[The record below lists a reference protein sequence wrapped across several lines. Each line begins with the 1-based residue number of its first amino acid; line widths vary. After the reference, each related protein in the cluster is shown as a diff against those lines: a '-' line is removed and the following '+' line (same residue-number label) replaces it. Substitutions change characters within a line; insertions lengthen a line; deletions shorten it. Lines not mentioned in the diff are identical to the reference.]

1 MYANYCIIRIDA
13 YRELPVCRKNVRFN
27 YQEAIM
33 EKNQGFATK
42 QIHVGKVEIPGIAP
56 LATPIF
62 QTSTFEFETT
72 SEGARRFAGEEQGYI
87 YTRLG
92 NPNTAK
98 IGAKLAAL
106 EHAEA
111 GMAMASGMGAV
122 TTVMWTALKAGDHL
136 LADDTL
142 YGCTFSY
149 FTHGLTRCG
158 IDVTLVNFEDLDAVR
173 AAIRPN
179 TKVFYFETPTNPSLK
194 LIDIEAIS
202 KLAHET
208 CPEAKVIV
216 DNTFATPYIQRPLDL
231 GADVVIHSA
240 TKYLNG
246 HGDVIAGMAAGK
258 ADFITECSMFGLK
271 DMTGAVLGPF
281 EAYLIDRGLKTLD
294 IRVQKHCDNA
304 MKVARFLESHPAVAR
319 VSYPGLESH
328 PRHEL
333 AKKQMEHGFGGI
345 VTFELKCGRE
355 KSAEFVNSLKLCT
368 IAVSLGD
375 AETLIEHPATMTHST
390 YTPEALAQAGI
401 GESMLRLSV
410 CLEDAEDIIADLKE
424 GLDRIK

>member
-1 MYANYCIIRIDA
+1 MD
-13 YRELPVCRKNVRFN
+13 KNS
-27 YQEAIM
+27 
-33 EKNQGFATK
+33 GFATK
-42 QIHVGKVEIPGIAP
+42 QIHVGKIEIPGIAP

-62 QTSTFEFETT
+62 QTSTFEFDSTA
-72 SEGARRFAGEEQGYI
+72 EGAARFAGEEEGYI

-98 IGAKLAAL
+98 IAAKLAAL

-111 GMAMASGMGAV
+111 GMAMGSGMGAV
-122 TTVMWTALKAGDHL
+122 SSVMWTVLHAGDHL

-142 YGCTFSY
+142 YGCTFAF
-149 FTHGLTRCG
+149 FTHGLTRYG
-158 IDVTLVNFEDLDAVR
+158 VEVTLVNFEDIDAVK

-179 TKVFYFETPTNPSLK
+179 TKAFYFETPTNPSLK
-194 LIDIEAIS
+194 LIDIEAIAS
-202 KLAHET
+202 LAHSA
-208 CPEAKVIV
+208 CPDAKVIV
-216 DNTFATPYIQRPLDL
+216 DNTFSTPYIQTPIDL
-231 GADVVIHSA
+231 GADIVIHSA

-246 HGDVIAGMAAGK
+246 HGDVIAGMAVGTK
-258 ADFITECSMFGLK
+258 EFINECNMFGLK

-281 EAYLIDRGLKTLD
+281 EAFLIDRGMKTLD

-304 MKVARFLESHPAVAR
+304 MKVARFLEGHPMVER
-319 VSYPGLESH
+319 VLYPGLESH

-333 AKKQMEHGFGGI
+333 AKKQMHNGFGGI
-345 VTFELKCGRE
+345 ITFELKCSRE

-390 YTPEALAQAGI
+390 YTPEELAQAGI

-410 CLEDAEDIIADLKE
+410 GLEDAEDIIEDLRA
-424 GLDRIK
+424 GLDGIR

>member
-1 MYANYCIIRIDA
+1 MD
-13 YRELPVCRKNVRFN
+13 KNS
-27 YQEAIM
+27 
-33 EKNQGFATK
+33 GFATK
-42 QIHVGKVEIPGIAP
+42 QIHVGKIEIPGIAP

-62 QTSTFEFETT
+62 QTSTFEFDSTA
-72 SEGARRFAGEEQGYI
+72 EGAARFAGEEEGYI

-98 IGAKLAAL
+98 IAAKLAAL

-111 GMAMASGMGAV
+111 GMAMGSGMGAV
-122 TTVMWTALKAGDHL
+122 SSVMWTVLHAGDHL

-142 YGCTFSY
+142 YGCTFAF
-149 FTHGLTRCG
+149 FTHGLTRYG
-158 IDVTLVNFEDLDAVR
+158 VEVTLVNFEDIDAVK

-179 TKVFYFETPTNPSLK
+179 TKAFYFETPTNPSLK
-194 LIDIEAIS
+194 LIDIEAIAS
-202 KLAHET
+202 LAHSA
-208 CPEAKVIV
+208 CPDAKVIV
-216 DNTFATPYIQRPLDL
+216 DNTFSTPYIQTPIDL
-231 GADVVIHSA
+231 GADIVIHSA

-246 HGDVIAGMAAGK
+246 HGDVIAGMAVGTK
-258 ADFITECSMFGLK
+258 EFINECNMFGLK

-281 EAYLIDRGLKTLD
+281 EAFLIDRGMKTLD

-304 MKVARFLESHPAVAR
+304 MKVARFLESHPMVER
-319 VSYPGLESH
+319 VLYPGLESH

-333 AKKQMEHGFGGI
+333 AKKQMHNGFGGI
-345 VTFELKCGRE
+345 ITFELKCSRE

-390 YTPEALAQAGI
+390 YTPEELAQAGI

-410 CLEDAEDIIADLKE
+410 GLEDAEDIIEDLSA
-424 GLDRIK
+424 GLDGIK

>member
-1 MYANYCIIRIDA
+1 MD
-13 YRELPVCRKNVRFN
+13 KNS
-27 YQEAIM
+27 
-33 EKNQGFATK
+33 GFATK
-42 QIHVGKVEIPGIAP
+42 QIHVGKIEIPGIAP

-62 QTSTFEFETT
+62 QTSTFEFDSTA
-72 SEGARRFAGEEQGYI
+72 EGAARFAGEEEGYI

-98 IGAKLAAL
+98 IAAKLAAL

-111 GMAMASGMGAV
+111 GMAMGSGMGAV
-122 TTVMWTALKAGDHL
+122 SSVMWTVLHAGDHL

-142 YGCTFSY
+142 YGCTFAF
-149 FTHGLTRCG
+149 FTHGLTRYG
-158 IDVTLVNFEDLDAVR
+158 VEVTLVNFEDIDAVN

-179 TKVFYFETPTNPSLK
+179 TKAFYFETPTNPSLK
-194 LIDIEAIS
+194 LIDIEAIAS
-202 KLAHET
+202 LAHSA
-208 CPEAKVIV
+208 CPDAKVIV
-216 DNTFATPYIQRPLDL
+216 DNTFSTPYIQTPIDL
-231 GADVVIHSA
+231 GADIVIHSA

-246 HGDVIAGMAAGK
+246 HGDVIAGMAVGTK
-258 ADFITECSMFGLK
+258 EFINECNMFGLK

-281 EAYLIDRGLKTLD
+281 EAFLIDRGMKTLD

-304 MKVARFLESHPAVAR
+304 MKVARILESHPMVER
-319 VSYPGLESH
+319 VLYPGLESH

-333 AKKQMEHGFGGI
+333 AKKQMHNGFGGI
-345 VTFELKCGRE
+345 ITFELKCSRE

-390 YTPEALAQAGI
+390 YTPEELAQAGI

-410 CLEDAEDIIADLKE
+410 GLEDAEDIIEDLRA
-424 GLDRIK
+424 GLDGIR

>member
-1 MYANYCIIRIDA
+1 MD
-13 YRELPVCRKNVRFN
+13 KNS
-27 YQEAIM
+27 
-33 EKNQGFATK
+33 GFATK
-42 QIHVGKVEIPGIAP
+42 QIHVGKIEIPGIAP

-62 QTSTFEFETT
+62 QTSTFEFDSTA
-72 SEGARRFAGEEQGYI
+72 EGAARFAGEEEGYI

-98 IGAKLAAL
+98 IAAKLAAL

-111 GMAMASGMGAV
+111 GMAMGSGMGAV
-122 TTVMWTALKAGDHL
+122 SSVMWTVLHAGDHL

-142 YGCTFSY
+142 YGCTFAF
-149 FTHGLTRCG
+149 FTHGLTRYG
-158 IDVTLVNFEDLDAVR
+158 VEVTLVNFEDIDAVK

-179 TKVFYFETPTNPSLK
+179 TKAFYFETPTNPSLK
-194 LIDIEAIS
+194 LIDIEAIAS
-202 KLAHET
+202 LAHSA
-208 CPEAKVIV
+208 CPDAKVIV
-216 DNTFATPYIQRPLDL
+216 DNTFSTPYIQTPIDL
-231 GADVVIHSA
+231 GADIVIHSA

-246 HGDVIAGMAAGK
+246 HGDVIAGMAVGTK
-258 ADFITECSMFGLK
+258 EFINECNMFGLK

-281 EAYLIDRGLKTLD
+281 EAFLIDRGMKTLD

-304 MKVARFLESHPAVAR
+304 MKVARFLESHPMVER
-319 VSYPGLESH
+319 VLYPGLESH

-333 AKKQMEHGFGGI
+333 AKKQMHNGFGGI
-345 VTFELKCGRE
+345 ITFELKCSRE
-355 KSAEFVNSLKLCT
+355 KSAEFVNSLKPCT

-390 YTPEALAQAGI
+390 YTPEELAQAGI

-410 CLEDAEDIIADLKE
+410 GLEDAEDIIEDLRA
-424 GLDRIK
+424 GLDGIR

>member
-1 MYANYCIIRIDA
+1 MD
-13 YRELPVCRKNVRFN
+13 KNS
-27 YQEAIM
+27 
-33 EKNQGFATK
+33 GFATK
-42 QIHVGKVEIPGIAP
+42 QIHVGKIEIPGIAP

-62 QTSTFEFETT
+62 QTSTFEFDSTA
-72 SEGARRFAGEEQGYI
+72 EGAARFAGEEEGYI

-98 IGAKLAAL
+98 IAAKLAAL

-111 GMAMASGMGAV
+111 GMAMGSGMGAV
-122 TTVMWTALKAGDHL
+122 SSVMWTVLHAGDHL

-142 YGCTFSY
+142 YGCTFAF
-149 FTHGLTRCG
+149 FTHGLTRYG
-158 IDVTLVNFEDLDAVR
+158 VEVTLVNFEDIDAVK

-179 TKVFYFETPTNPSLK
+179 TKAFYFETNTNTSLK
-194 LIDIEAIS
+194 LIDIEAIAS
-202 KLAHET
+202 LAHSA
-208 CPEAKVIV
+208 CPDAKVIV
-216 DNTFATPYIQRPLDL
+216 DNTFSTPYIQTPIDL
-231 GADVVIHSA
+231 GADIVIHSA

-246 HGDVIAGMAAGK
+246 HGDVIAGMAVGTK
-258 ADFITECSMFGLK
+258 EFINECNMFGLK

-281 EAYLIDRGLKTLD
+281 EAFLIDRGMKTLD

-304 MKVARFLESHPAVAR
+304 MKVARFLESHPMVER
-319 VSYPGLESH
+319 VLYPGLESH

-333 AKKQMEHGFGGI
+333 AKKQMHNGFGGI
-345 VTFELKCGRE
+345 ITFELKCSRE

-390 YTPEALAQAGI
+390 YTPEELAQAGI

-410 CLEDAEDIIADLKE
+410 GLEDAEDIIEDLRA
-424 GLDRIK
+424 GLDGIK

>member
-1 MYANYCIIRIDA
+1 MD
-13 YRELPVCRKNVRFN
+13 KNS
-27 YQEAIM
+27 
-33 EKNQGFATK
+33 GFATK
-42 QIHVGKVEIPGIAP
+42 QIHVGKIEIPGIAP

-62 QTSTFEFETT
+62 QTSTFEFDSTA
-72 SEGARRFAGEEQGYI
+72 EGAARFAGEEEGYI

-98 IGAKLAAL
+98 IAAKLAAL

-111 GMAMASGMGAV
+111 GMAMGSGMGAV
-122 TTVMWTALKAGDHL
+122 SSVMWTVLHAGDHL
-136 LADDTL
+136 IADDTL
-142 YGCTFSY
+142 YGCTFAF
-149 FTHGLTRCG
+149 FTHGLTRYG
-158 IDVTLVNFEDLDAVR
+158 VEVTLVNFEDIDAVK

-179 TKVFYFETPTNPSLK
+179 TKAFYFETPTNPSLK
-194 LIDIEAIS
+194 LIDIEAIAS
-202 KLAHET
+202 LAHSA
-208 CPEAKVIV
+208 CPDAKVIV
-216 DNTFATPYIQRPLDL
+216 DNTFSTPYIQTPIDL
-231 GADVVIHSA
+231 GADIVIHSA

-246 HGDVIAGMAAGK
+246 HGDVIAGMAVGTK
-258 ADFITECSMFGLK
+258 EFINECNMFGLK

-281 EAYLIDRGLKTLD
+281 EAFLIDRGMKTLD

-304 MKVARFLESHPAVAR
+304 MKVARFLESHPMVER
-319 VSYPGLESH
+319 VLYPGLESH

-333 AKKQMEHGFGGI
+333 AKKQMHNGFGGI
-345 VTFELKCGRE
+345 ITFELKCSRE

-390 YTPEALAQAGI
+390 YTPEELAQAGI

-410 CLEDAEDIIADLKE
+410 GLEDAEDIIEDLRA
-424 GLDRIK
+424 GLDGIK

>member
-1 MYANYCIIRIDA
+1 MD
-13 YRELPVCRKNVRFN
+13 KNS
-27 YQEAIM
+27 
-33 EKNQGFATK
+33 GFATK
-42 QIHVGKVEIPGIAP
+42 QIHVGKIEIPGIAP

-62 QTSTFEFETT
+62 QTSTFEFDSTA
-72 SEGARRFAGEEQGYI
+72 EGAARFAGEEEGYI

-98 IGAKLAAL
+98 IAAKLAAL

-111 GMAMASGMGAV
+111 GMAMGSGMGAV
-122 TTVMWTALKAGDHL
+122 SSVMWTVLHAGDHL

-142 YGCTFSY
+142 YGCTFAF
-149 FTHGLTRCG
+149 FTHGLTRYG
-158 IDVTLVNFEDLDAVR
+158 VEVTLVNFEDIDAVK

-179 TKVFYFETPTNPSLK
+179 TKAFYFETPTNPSLK
-194 LIDIEAIS
+194 LIDIEAIAS
-202 KLAHET
+202 LAHSA
-208 CPEAKVIV
+208 CPDAKVIV
-216 DNTFATPYIQRPLDL
+216 DNTFSTPYIQTPIDL
-231 GADVVIHSA
+231 GADIVIHSA

-246 HGDVIAGMAAGK
+246 HGDVIAGMAVGTK
-258 ADFITECSMFGLK
+258 EFINECNMFGLK

-281 EAYLIDRGLKTLD
+281 EAFLIDRGMKTLD

-304 MKVARFLESHPAVAR
+304 MKVARFLESHPMVER
-319 VSYPGLESH
+319 VLYPGLESH

-333 AKKQMEHGFGGI
+333 AKKQMHNGFGGI
-345 VTFELKCGRE
+345 ITFELKCSRE

-390 YTPEALAQAGI
+390 YTPEELAQAGI

-410 CLEDAEDIIADLKE
+410 GLEDAEDIIEDLRA
-424 GLDRIK
+424 GLDGIQ

>member
-1 MYANYCIIRIDA
+1 
-13 YRELPVCRKNVRFN
+13 
-27 YQEAIM
+27 
-33 EKNQGFATK
+33 
-42 QIHVGKVEIPGIAP
+42 
-56 LATPIF
+56 
-62 QTSTFEFETT
+62 
-72 SEGARRFAGEEQGYI
+72 
-87 YTRLG
+87 
-92 NPNTAK
+92 
-98 IGAKLAAL
+98 
-106 EHAEA
+106 
-111 GMAMASGMGAV
+111 
-122 TTVMWTALKAGDHL
+122 
-136 LADDTL
+136 
-142 YGCTFSY
+142 
-149 FTHGLTRCG
+149 
-158 IDVTLVNFEDLDAVR
+158 
-173 AAIRPN
+173 
-179 TKVFYFETPTNPSLK
+179 
-194 LIDIEAIS
+194 
-202 KLAHET
+202 
-208 CPEAKVIV
+208 
-216 DNTFATPYIQRPLDL
+216 
-231 GADVVIHSA
+231 
-240 TKYLNG
+240 
-246 HGDVIAGMAAGK
+246 MAAGK

-304 MKVARFLESHPAVAR
+304 MKVARFLESHPAVAN

-410 CLEDAEDIIADLKE
+410 GLEDAEDIIADLKE

>member
-1 MYANYCIIRIDA
+1 MD
-13 YRELPVCRKNVRFN
+13 KNS
-27 YQEAIM
+27 
-33 EKNQGFATK
+33 GFATK
-42 QIHVGKVEIPGIAP
+42 QIHVGKIEIPGIAP

-62 QTSTFEFETT
+62 QTSTFEFDSTA
-72 SEGARRFAGEEQGYI
+72 EGAARFAGEEEGYI

-98 IGAKLAAL
+98 IAAKLAAL

-111 GMAMASGMGAV
+111 GMAMGSGMGAV
-122 TTVMWTALKAGDHL
+122 SSVMWTVLHAGDHL

-142 YGCTFSY
+142 YGCTFAF
-149 FTHGLTRCG
+149 FTHGLTRYG
-158 IDVTLVNFEDLDAVR
+158 VEVTLVNFEDIDAVK

-179 TKVFYFETPTNPSLK
+179 TKAFYFETPTNPSLK
-194 LIDIEAIS
+194 LIDIEAIAS
-202 KLAHET
+202 LAHSA
-208 CPEAKVIV
+208 CPDAKVIV
-216 DNTFATPYIQRPLDL
+216 DNTFSTPYIQTPIDL
-231 GADVVIHSA
+231 GADIVIHSA

-246 HGDVIAGMAAGK
+246 HGDVIAGMAVGTK
-258 ADFITECSMFGLK
+258 EFINECNMFGLK

-281 EAYLIDRGLKTLD
+281 EAFLIDRGMKTLD

-304 MKVARFLESHPAVAR
+304 MKVARFLESHPMVER
-319 VSYPGLESH
+319 VLYPGLESH

-333 AKKQMEHGFGGI
+333 AKKQMHNGFGGI
-345 VTFELKCGRE
+345 ITFELKCSRE

-390 YTPEALAQAGI
+390 YTPEELAQAGI

-410 CLEDAEDIIADLKE
+410 GLEDAEDIIEDLRA
-424 GLDRIK
+424 GLDGIK

>member
-1 MYANYCIIRIDA
+1 MD
-13 YRELPVCRKNVRFN
+13 KNS
-27 YQEAIM
+27 
-33 EKNQGFATK
+33 GFATK
-42 QIHVGKVEIPGIAP
+42 QIHVGKIEIPGIAP

-62 QTSTFEFETT
+62 QTSTFEFDSTA
-72 SEGARRFAGEEQGYI
+72 EGAARFAGEEEGYI

-98 IGAKLAAL
+98 IAAKLAAL

-111 GMAMASGMGAV
+111 GMAMGSGIGAV
-122 TTVMWTALKAGDHL
+122 SSVMWTVLHAGHHL

-142 YGCTFSY
+142 YGCTFAF
-149 FTHGLTRCG
+149 FTHGLTRYG
-158 IDVTLVNFEDLDAVR
+158 VEVTLVNFEDIDAVK

-179 TKVFYFETPTNPSLK
+179 TKAFYFETPTNPSLK
-194 LIDIEAIS
+194 LIDIEAIAS
-202 KLAHET
+202 LAHSA
-208 CPEAKVIV
+208 CPDAKVIV
-216 DNTFATPYIQRPLDL
+216 DNTFSTPYIQTPIDL
-231 GADVVIHSA
+231 GADIVIHSA

-246 HGDVIAGMAAGK
+246 HGDVIAGMAVGTK
-258 ADFITECSMFGLK
+258 EFINECNMFGLK

-281 EAYLIDRGLKTLD
+281 EAFLIDRGMKTLD

-304 MKVARFLESHPAVAR
+304 MKVARFLESHPMVER
-319 VSYPGLESH
+319 VLYPGLESH

-333 AKKQMEHGFGGI
+333 AKKQMHNGFGGI
-345 VTFELKCGRE
+345 ITFELKCSRE

-390 YTPEALAQAGI
+390 YTPEELAQAGI

-410 CLEDAEDIIADLKE
+410 GLEDAEDIIEDLRA
-424 GLDRIK
+424 GLDGIK

>member
-1 MYANYCIIRIDA
+1 MD
-13 YRELPVCRKNVRFN
+13 KNS
-27 YQEAIM
+27 
-33 EKNQGFATK
+33 GFATK
-42 QIHVGKVEIPGIAP
+42 QIHVGKIEIPGIAP

-62 QTSTFEFETT
+62 QTSTFEFDSTA
-72 SEGARRFAGEEQGYI
+72 EGAARFAGEEEGYI

-98 IGAKLAAL
+98 IAAKLAAL

-111 GMAMASGMGAV
+111 GMAMGSGMGAV
-122 TTVMWTALKAGDHL
+122 SSVMWTVLHAGDHL

-142 YGCTFSY
+142 YGCTFAF
-149 FTHGLTRCG
+149 FTHGLTRYG
-158 IDVTLVNFEDLDAVR
+158 VEVTLVNFEDIDAVK

-179 TKVFYFETPTNPSLK
+179 TKAFYFETPTNPSLK
-194 LIDIEAIS
+194 LIDIEAIAS
-202 KLAHET
+202 LAHSA
-208 CPEAKVIV
+208 CPDAKVIV
-216 DNTFATPYIQRPLDL
+216 DNTFSTPYIQTPIDL
-231 GADVVIHSA
+231 GADIVIHSA

-246 HGDVIAGMAAGK
+246 HGDVIAGMAVGTK
-258 ADFITECSMFGLK
+258 EFINECNMFGLK

-281 EAYLIDRGLKTLD
+281 EAFLIDRGMKTLD

-304 MKVARFLESHPAVAR
+304 MKVARFLESHPMVER
-319 VSYPGLESH
+319 VLYPGLESH

-333 AKKQMEHGFGGI
+333 AKKQMHNGFGGI
-345 VTFELKCGRE
+345 ITFELKCSRE

-390 YTPEALAQAGI
+390 YTPEELAQAGI

-410 CLEDAEDIIADLKE
+410 GREDAEDIIEDLRA
-424 GLDRIK
+424 GLDGIK

>member
-1 MYANYCIIRIDA
+1 
-13 YRELPVCRKNVRFN
+13 
-27 YQEAIM
+27 M
-33 EKNQGFATK
+33 EKNSGFATK
-42 QIHVGKVEIPGIAP
+42 QIHTGKIEIPGIAP

-72 SEGARRFAGEEQGYI
+72 AQGAHRFAGEEAGYI

-92 NPNTAK
+92 NPNTTK
-98 IGAKLAAL
+98 IGEKLAAL

-122 TTVMWTALKAGDHL
+122 TTVMWTVLHAGDHL
-136 LADDTL
+136 LADDAL
-142 YGCTFSY
+142 YGCTFSF
-149 FTHGLTRCG
+149 FTHGLTRYG
-158 IDVTLVNFEDLDAVR
+158 VEVTLVDFEDLDAVR

-179 TKVFYFETPTNPSLK
+179 TEAFYFETPTNPNLK
-194 LIDIEAIS
+194 LIDIAAIS
-202 KLAHET
+202 KIAHEN
-208 CPEAKVIV
+208 CPDAKVIV
-216 DNTFATPYIQRPLDL
+216 DNTFATPYLQRPLDL

-246 HGDVIAGMAAGK
+246 HGDVIAGMAAGTK
-258 ADFITECSMFGLK
+258 EFIDECNLFGLK

-281 EAYLIDRGLKTLD
+281 EAFLIDRGLKTLD
-294 IRVQKHCDNA
+294 IRVKKHCENA
-304 MKVARFLESHPAVAR
+304 MRVATFLEGHPMVKR
-319 VSYPGLESH
+319 VIYPGLESH

-333 AKKQMEHGFGGI
+333 AKKQMHGGFGGI
-345 VTFELKCGRE
+345 ITFELNATRE
-355 KSAEFVNSLKLCT
+355 QSAEFVNSLKLCT

-390 YTPEALAQAGI
+390 YTPEALEQAGI

-410 CLEDAEDIIADLKE
+410 GLEDAEDIIADLKA
-424 GLDRIK
+424 GLDNLQK

>member
-1 MYANYCIIRIDA
+1 MD
-13 YRELPVCRKNVRFN
+13 KNS
-27 YQEAIM
+27 
-33 EKNQGFATK
+33 GFATK
-42 QIHVGKVEIPGIAP
+42 QIHVGKIEIPGIAP
-56 LATPIF
+56 LSTPIF
-62 QTSTFEFETT
+62 QTSTFEFDSTA
-72 SEGARRFAGEEQGYI
+72 EGAARFAGEEEGYI

-98 IGAKLAAL
+98 IAAKLAAL

-111 GMAMASGMGAV
+111 GMAMGSGMGAV
-122 TTVMWTALKAGDHL
+122 SSVMWTVLHAGDHL

-142 YGCTFSY
+142 YGCTFAF
-149 FTHGLTRCG
+149 FTHGLTRYG
-158 IDVTLVNFEDLDAVR
+158 VEVTLVNFEDIDAVK

-179 TKVFYFETPTNPSLK
+179 TKAFYFETPTNPSLK
-194 LIDIEAIS
+194 LIDIEAIAS
-202 KLAHET
+202 LAHSA
-208 CPEAKVIV
+208 CPDAKVIV
-216 DNTFATPYIQRPLDL
+216 DNTFSTPYIQTPIDL
-231 GADVVIHSA
+231 GADIVIHSA

-246 HGDVIAGMAAGK
+246 HGDVIAGMAVGTK
-258 ADFITECSMFGLK
+258 EFINECNMFGLK

-281 EAYLIDRGLKTLD
+281 EAFLIDRGMKTLD

-304 MKVARFLESHPAVAR
+304 MKVARFLESHPMVER
-319 VSYPGLESH
+319 VLYPGLESH

-333 AKKQMEHGFGGI
+333 AKKQMHNGFGGI
-345 VTFELKCGRE
+345 ITFELKCSRE

-390 YTPEALAQAGI
+390 YTPEELAQAGI

-410 CLEDAEDIIADLKE
+410 GLEDAEDIIEDLRA
-424 GLDRIK
+424 GLDGIK

>member
-1 MYANYCIIRIDA
+1 MD
-13 YRELPVCRKNVRFN
+13 KNS
-27 YQEAIM
+27 
-33 EKNQGFATK
+33 GFATK
-42 QIHVGKVEIPGIAP
+42 QIHVGKIEIPGIAP

-62 QTSTFEFETT
+62 QTSTFEFDSTA
-72 SEGARRFAGEEQGYI
+72 EGAARFAGEEEGYI

-98 IGAKLAAL
+98 IAAKLAAL

-111 GMAMASGMGAV
+111 GMAMGSGMGAV
-122 TTVMWTALKAGDHL
+122 SSVMWTVLHAGDHL

-142 YGCTFSY
+142 YGCTFAF
-149 FTHGLTRCG
+149 FTHGLTRYG
-158 IDVTLVNFEDLDAVR
+158 VEVTLVNFEDIDAVK

-179 TKVFYFETPTNPSLK
+179 TKAFYFETPTNPSLK
-194 LIDIEAIS
+194 LIDIEAIAS
-202 KLAHET
+202 LAHSA
-208 CPEAKVIV
+208 CPDAKVIV
-216 DNTFATPYIQRPLDL
+216 DNTFSTPYIQTPIDL
-231 GADVVIHSA
+231 GADIVIHSA

-246 HGDVIAGMAAGK
+246 HGDVIAGMAVGTK
-258 ADFITECSMFGLK
+258 EFINECNMFGLK

-281 EAYLIDRGLKTLD
+281 EAFLIDRGMKTLD

-304 MKVARFLESHPAVAR
+304 MKVARFLESHPMVER
-319 VSYPGLESH
+319 VLYPGLESH

-333 AKKQMEHGFGGI
+333 AKKQMHNGFGGI
-345 VTFELKCGRE
+345 ITFELKCSRE

-390 YTPEALAQAGI
+390 YTPEELAQAGI
-401 GESMLRLSV
+401 GESMLRL
-410 CLEDAEDIIADLKE
+410 
-424 GLDRIK
+424 

>member
-1 MYANYCIIRIDA
+1 MD
-13 YRELPVCRKNVRFN
+13 KNS
-27 YQEAIM
+27 
-33 EKNQGFATK
+33 GFATK
-42 QIHVGKVEIPGIAP
+42 QIHVGQIEIPGIAP

-62 QTSTFEFETT
+62 QTSTFEFDSTA
-72 SEGARRFAGEEQGYI
+72 EGAARFAGEEEGYI

-98 IGAKLAAL
+98 IAAKLAAL

-111 GMAMASGMGAV
+111 GMAMGSGMGAV
-122 TTVMWTALKAGDHL
+122 SSVMWTVLHAGDHL

-142 YGCTFSY
+142 YGCTFAF
-149 FTHGLTRCG
+149 FTHGLTRYG
-158 IDVTLVNFEDLDAVR
+158 VEVTLVNFEDIGAVT

-179 TKVFYFETPTNPSLK
+179 TKAFYFETPTNPSLK
-194 LIDIEAIS
+194 LIDIEAIAS
-202 KLAHET
+202 LAHYA
-208 CPEAKVIV
+208 CPDAKVIV
-216 DNTFATPYIQRPLDL
+216 DNTFSTPYIQTPIDL
-231 GADVVIHSA
+231 GADIVIHSA

-246 HGDVIAGMAAGK
+246 HGDVIAGMAVGTK
-258 ADFITECSMFGLK
+258 EFINECNMFGLK

-281 EAYLIDRGLKTLD
+281 EAFLIDRGMKTLD

-304 MKVARFLESHPAVAR
+304 MKVARFLESHPMVER
-319 VSYPGLESH
+319 VLYPGLESH

-333 AKKQMEHGFGGI
+333 AKKQMHNGFGGI
-345 VTFELKCGRE
+345 ITFELKCSRE

-390 YTPEALAQAGI
+390 YTPEELAQAGI

-410 CLEDAEDIIADLKE
+410 GLEDAEDIIEDLRA
-424 GLDRIK
+424 GLDGIK

>member
-1 MYANYCIIRIDA
+1 MD
-13 YRELPVCRKNVRFN
+13 KNS
-27 YQEAIM
+27 
-33 EKNQGFATK
+33 GFATK
-42 QIHVGKVEIPGIAP
+42 QIHVGKIEIPGIAP

-62 QTSTFEFETT
+62 QTSTFEFDSTA
-72 SEGARRFAGEEQGYI
+72 EGAARFAGEEEGYI

-98 IGAKLAAL
+98 IAAKLAAL

-111 GMAMASGMGAV
+111 GMAMGSGMGAV
-122 TTVMWTALKAGDHL
+122 SSVMWTVLHAGDHL

-142 YGCTFSY
+142 YGCTFAF
-149 FTHGLTRCG
+149 FTHGLTRYG
-158 IDVTLVNFEDLDAVR
+158 VEVTLVNFEDIDAVN

-179 TKVFYFETPTNPSLK
+179 TKAFYFETPTNPSLK
-194 LIDIEAIS
+194 LIDIEAIAS
-202 KLAHET
+202 LAHSA
-208 CPEAKVIV
+208 CPDAKVIV
-216 DNTFATPYIQRPLDL
+216 DNTFSTPYIQTPIDL
-231 GADVVIHSA
+231 GADIVIHSA

-246 HGDVIAGMAAGK
+246 HGDVIAGMAVGTK
-258 ADFITECSMFGLK
+258 EFINECNMFGLK

-281 EAYLIDRGLKTLD
+281 EAFLIDRGMKTLD

-304 MKVARFLESHPAVAR
+304 MKVARFLESHPMVER
-319 VSYPGLESH
+319 VLYPGLESH

-333 AKKQMEHGFGGI
+333 AKKQMHNGFGGI
-345 VTFELKCGRE
+345 ITFELKCGRE

-390 YTPEALAQAGI
+390 YTPEELAQAGI

-410 CLEDAEDIIADLKE
+410 GLEDAEDIIEDLRA
-424 GLDRIK
+424 GLDGIR

>member
-1 MYANYCIIRIDA
+1 MD
-13 YRELPVCRKNVRFN
+13 KNS
-27 YQEAIM
+27 
-33 EKNQGFATK
+33 GFATK
-42 QIHVGKVEIPGIAP
+42 QIHVGKIEIPGIAP

-62 QTSTFEFETT
+62 QTSTFEFDSTA
-72 SEGARRFAGEEQGYI
+72 EGAARFAGEEEGYI

-98 IGAKLAAL
+98 IAAKLAAL

-111 GMAMASGMGAV
+111 GMAMGSGMGAV
-122 TTVMWTALKAGDHL
+122 SSVMWTVLHAGDHL

-142 YGCTFSY
+142 YGCTFAF
-149 FTHGLTRCG
+149 FTHGLTRYG
-158 IDVTLVNFEDLDAVR
+158 VEVTLVNFEDIDAVK

-179 TKVFYFETPTNPSLK
+179 TKAFYFETPTNPSLK
-194 LIDIEAIS
+194 LIDIEAIAS
-202 KLAHET
+202 LAHSA
-208 CPEAKVIV
+208 CPDAKVIV
-216 DNTFATPYIQRPLDL
+216 DNTFSTPYIQTPIDL
-231 GADVVIHSA
+231 GADIVIHSA

-246 HGDVIAGMAAGK
+246 HGDVIAGMAVGTK
-258 ADFITECSMFGLK
+258 EFINECNMFGLK

-281 EAYLIDRGLKTLD
+281 EAFLIDRGMKTLD

-304 MKVARFLESHPAVAR
+304 MKVARFLESHPMVER
-319 VSYPGLESH
+319 VLYPGLESH

-333 AKKQMEHGFGGI
+333 AKKQMHNGFGGI
-345 VTFELKCGRE
+345 ITFELKCSRE

-390 YTPEALAQAGI
+390 YTPEELAQAGI

-410 CLEDAEDIIADLKE
+410 GLEDAEDIIEDLRA
-424 GLDRIK
+424 GLDGMK

>member
-1 MYANYCIIRIDA
+1 MD
-13 YRELPVCRKNVRFN
+13 KNS
-27 YQEAIM
+27 
-33 EKNQGFATK
+33 GFATK
-42 QIHVGKVEIPGIAP
+42 QIHVGKIEIPGIAP

-62 QTSTFEFETT
+62 QTSTFEFDSTA
-72 SEGARRFAGEEQGYI
+72 EGAARFAGEEEGYI

-98 IGAKLAAL
+98 IAAKLAAL

-111 GMAMASGMGAV
+111 GMAMGSGMGAV
-122 TTVMWTALKAGDHL
+122 SSVMWTVLHAGDHL

-142 YGCTFSY
+142 YGCTFAF
-149 FTHGLTRCG
+149 FTHGLTRYG
-158 IDVTLVNFEDLDAVR
+158 VEVTLVNFEDIDAVK

-179 TKVFYFETPTNPSLK
+179 TKAFYFETPTNPSLK
-194 LIDIEAIS
+194 LIDIEAIAS
-202 KLAHET
+202 LAHSA
-208 CPEAKVIV
+208 CPDAKVIV
-216 DNTFATPYIQRPLDL
+216 DNTFSTPYIQTPIDL
-231 GADVVIHSA
+231 GADIVIHSA

-246 HGDVIAGMAAGK
+246 HGDVIAGMAVGTK
-258 ADFITECSMFGLK
+258 EFINECNMFGLK

-281 EAYLIDRGLKTLD
+281 EAFLIDRGMKTLD

-304 MKVARFLESHPAVAR
+304 MKVARFLESHPMVER
-319 VSYPGLESH
+319 VLYPGLECH

-333 AKKQMEHGFGGI
+333 AKKQMHNGFGGI
-345 VTFELKCGRE
+345 ITFELKCSRE

-390 YTPEALAQAGI
+390 YTPEELAQAGI

-410 CLEDAEDIIADLKE
+410 GLEDAEDIIEDLRA
-424 GLDRIK
+424 GLDGIR

>member
-1 MYANYCIIRIDA
+1 MD
-13 YRELPVCRKNVRFN
+13 KNS
-27 YQEAIM
+27 
-33 EKNQGFATK
+33 GFATK
-42 QIHVGKVEIPGIAP
+42 QIHVGKIEIPGIAP

-62 QTSTFEFETT
+62 QTSTFEFDSTA
-72 SEGARRFAGEEQGYI
+72 EGAARFAGEEEGYI

-98 IGAKLAAL
+98 IAAKLAAL

-111 GMAMASGMGAV
+111 GMAMGSGMGAV
-122 TTVMWTALKAGDHL
+122 SSVMWTVLHAVDHL

-142 YGCTFSY
+142 YGCTFAF
-149 FTHGLTRCG
+149 FTHGLTRYG
-158 IDVTLVNFEDLDAVR
+158 VEVTLVNFEDIDAVK

-179 TKVFYFETPTNPSLK
+179 TKAFYFETPTNPSLK
-194 LIDIEAIS
+194 LIDIEAIAS
-202 KLAHET
+202 LAHSA
-208 CPEAKVIV
+208 CPDAKVIV
-216 DNTFATPYIQRPLDL
+216 DNTFSTPYIQTPIDL
-231 GADVVIHSA
+231 GADIVIHSA

-246 HGDVIAGMAAGK
+246 HGDVIAGMAVGTK
-258 ADFITECSMFGLK
+258 EFINECNMFGLK

-281 EAYLIDRGLKTLD
+281 EAFLIDRGMKTLD

-304 MKVARFLESHPAVAR
+304 MKVARFLESHPMVER
-319 VSYPGLESH
+319 VLYPGLESH

-333 AKKQMEHGFGGI
+333 AKKQMHNGFGGI
-345 VTFELKCGRE
+345 ITFELKCSRE

-390 YTPEALAQAGI
+390 YTPEELAQAGI

-410 CLEDAEDIIADLKE
+410 GVEDAEDIIDDLRA
-424 GLDRIK
+424 GLDGIK

>member
-1 MYANYCIIRIDA
+1 MD
-13 YRELPVCRKNVRFN
+13 KNS
-27 YQEAIM
+27 
-33 EKNQGFATK
+33 GFATK
-42 QIHVGKVEIPGIAP
+42 QIHVGKIEIPGIAP

-62 QTSTFEFETT
+62 QTSTFEFDSTA
-72 SEGARRFAGEEQGYI
+72 EGAARFAGEEEGYI

-98 IGAKLAAL
+98 IAAKLAAL

-111 GMAMASGMGAV
+111 GMAMGSGMGAV
-122 TTVMWTALKAGDHL
+122 SSVMWTVLHAGDHL

-142 YGCTFSY
+142 YGCTFAF
-149 FTHGLTRCG
+149 FTHGLTRYG
-158 IDVTLVNFEDLDAVR
+158 VEVTLVNFEDIDAVKT
-173 AAIRPN
+173 AIRPN
-179 TKVFYFETPTNPSLK
+179 TKAFYFETPTNPSLK
-194 LIDIEAIS
+194 LIDIEAIAS
-202 KLAHET
+202 LAHSA
-208 CPEAKVIV
+208 CPDAKVIV
-216 DNTFATPYIQRPLDL
+216 DNTFSTPYIQTPIDL
-231 GADVVIHSA
+231 GADIVIHSA

-246 HGDVIAGMAAGK
+246 HGDVIAGMAVGTK
-258 ADFITECSMFGLK
+258 EFINECNMFGLK

-281 EAYLIDRGLKTLD
+281 EAFLIDRGMKTLD

-304 MKVARFLESHPAVAR
+304 MKVARFLESHPMVER
-319 VSYPGLESH
+319 VLYPGLESH

-333 AKKQMEHGFGGI
+333 AKKQMHNGFGGI
-345 VTFELKCGRE
+345 ITFELKCSRE

-390 YTPEALAQAGI
+390 YTPEELAQAGI

-410 CLEDAEDIIADLKE
+410 GLEDAEDIIEDLRA
-424 GLDRIK
+424 GLDGIK

>member
-1 MYANYCIIRIDA
+1 MD
-13 YRELPVCRKNVRFN
+13 KNS
-27 YQEAIM
+27 
-33 EKNQGFATK
+33 GFATK
-42 QIHVGKVEIPGIAP
+42 QIHVGKIEIPGIAP

-62 QTSTFEFETT
+62 QTSTFEFDSTA
-72 SEGARRFAGEEQGYI
+72 EGAARFAGEEEGYI

-98 IGAKLAAL
+98 IAAKLAAL

-111 GMAMASGMGAV
+111 GMAMGSGMGAV
-122 TTVMWTALKAGDHL
+122 SSVMWTVLHAGDHL

-142 YGCTFSY
+142 YGCTFAF
-149 FTHGLTRCG
+149 FTHGLTRYG
-158 IDVTLVNFEDLDAVR
+158 VEVTLVNFEDIDAVK

-179 TKVFYFETPTNPSLK
+179 TKAFYFETPTNPSLK
-194 LIDIEAIS
+194 LIDIEAIAS
-202 KLAHET
+202 LAHSA
-208 CPEAKVIV
+208 CPDAKVIV
-216 DNTFATPYIQRPLDL
+216 DNTFSTPYIQTPIDL
-231 GADVVIHSA
+231 GADIVIHSA

-246 HGDVIAGMAAGK
+246 HGDVIAGMAVGTK
-258 ADFITECSMFGLK
+258 EFINECNMFGLK

-281 EAYLIDRGLKTLD
+281 EAFLIDRGMKTLD

-304 MKVARFLESHPAVAR
+304 MKVARFLESHPMVER
-319 VSYPGLESH
+319 VLYPGLESH

-333 AKKQMEHGFGGI
+333 AKKQMHNGFGGI
-345 VTFELKCGRE
+345 ITFELKCSRE

-390 YTPEALAQAGI
+390 YTPEELAQAGI

-410 CLEDAEDIIADLKE
+410 GLEDAEYIIEDLRA
-424 GLDRIK
+424 GLDGIR

>member
-1 MYANYCIIRIDA
+1 MD
-13 YRELPVCRKNVRFN
+13 KNS
-27 YQEAIM
+27 
-33 EKNQGFATK
+33 GFATK
-42 QIHVGKVEIPGIAP
+42 QIHVGKIEIPGIAP

-62 QTSTFEFETT
+62 QTSTFEFDSTA
-72 SEGARRFAGEEQGYI
+72 EGAARFAGEEEGYI

-98 IGAKLAAL
+98 IAAKLAAL

-111 GMAMASGMGAV
+111 GMAMGSGRGAV
-122 TTVMWTALKAGDHL
+122 SSVMWTVLHAGDHL

-142 YGCTFSY
+142 YGCTFAF
-149 FTHGLTRCG
+149 FTHGLTRYG
-158 IDVTLVNFEDLDAVR
+158 VEVTLVNFEDIDAVK

-179 TKVFYFETPTNPSLK
+179 TKAFYFETPTNPSLK
-194 LIDIEAIS
+194 LIDIEAIAS
-202 KLAHET
+202 LAHSA
-208 CPEAKVIV
+208 CPDAKVIV
-216 DNTFATPYIQRPLDL
+216 DNTFSTPYIQTPIDL
-231 GADVVIHSA
+231 GADIVIHSA

-246 HGDVIAGMAAGK
+246 HGDVIAGMAVGTK
-258 ADFITECSMFGLK
+258 EFINECNMFGLK

-281 EAYLIDRGLKTLD
+281 EAFLIDRGMKTLD

-304 MKVARFLESHPAVAR
+304 MKVARFLESHPMVER
-319 VSYPGLESH
+319 VLYPGLESH

-333 AKKQMEHGFGGI
+333 AKKQMHNGFGGI
-345 VTFELKCGRE
+345 ITFELKCSRE

-390 YTPEALAQAGI
+390 YTPEELAQAGI

-410 CLEDAEDIIADLKE
+410 GLEDAEDIIEDLRA
-424 GLDRIK
+424 GLDGIK